1 MNVVTRE
8 EMKEMDRRTIE
19 ELKLPSRILME
30 RAGLSIVMAM
40 EDELGNLSRYSYLV
54 VCGGGNNGGDGL
66 VVARNLLDYS
76 DDVLVIML
84 KGEDSL
90 SESCKAN
97 LETFRNFG
105 GHVLFLGKDVSL
117 ESLMKEIRRRDI
129 VIDAIFGTGLK
140 GEVKG
145 EISEIIEGINLF
157 AKYVVSVDIPSG
169 VDTNTGKILGSAI
182 KADLTVTFFLPKI
195 GHVLFPGR
203 ELTGKLKVAN
213 IGIPKFFREDTMI
226 RRRIIDMKTVSS
238 IIPKRPPD
246 SHKGTFGT
254 VLIIGGSKLYSGAP
268 VLVALGALKVGAG
281 LSIILTPHPYNTVAT
296 GNFPEIVSIPI
307 ETSDGFFEEKNVKE
321 VMEHLGKASVVV
333 LGPGISRYSKTVEF
347 VRKLL
352 PNIDVPLVL
361 DADGLNAIAGELE
374 LLKRKQPTVITPHP
388 GELARLVGK
397 SVSDV
402 KYNYAL
408 VEDLA
413 RRYRC
418 TVVLKSATTII
429 ASSDF
434 TYFNLTGNTGL
445 AVGGS
450 GDVLSGMIGGFMAQ
464 GVDAT
469 NAAIASVYI
478 HGLASEKFPD
488 DVSGLTPSDLL
499 RIIPSVMKEV
509 RGWTSS
515 NL

>member
-8 EMKEMDRRTIE
+8 EMKEIDRKTIE

-30 RAGLSIVMAM
+30 RAGLSVIMAM
-40 EDELGNLSRYSYLV
+40 EDELGNLSAYSYLV

-76 DDVLVIML
+76 DDVLVVML
-84 KGEDSL
+84 KEENNL
-90 SESCKAN
+90 SEDCKAN
-97 LETFRNFG
+97 LEVFRNFG
-105 GHVLFLGKDVSL
+105 GHVLFLNKDISL
-117 ESLMKEIRRRDI
+117 ENFMKEVRRRDI
-129 VIDAIFGTGLK
+129 VVDAIFGTGLR

-145 EISEIIEGINLF
+145 EISRIIEGINLF
-157 AKYVVSVDIPSG
+157 AKYIVSIDIPSG

-182 KADLTVTFFLPKI
+182 KSDLTVTFFLPKI
-195 GHVLFPGR
+195 GHILFPGR
-203 ELTGKLKVAN
+203 ELAGKLKVAN
-213 IGIPKFFREDTMI
+213 IGIPRFFREGTMI
-226 RRRIIDMKTVSS
+226 RRKIIDKKMVSS
-238 IIPKRPPD
+238 ILPKRPPD

-296 GNFPEIVSIPI
+296 GNFPEIVSIPV
-307 ETSDGFFEEKNVKE
+307 ETSEGFFEERNVKE
-321 VMEHLGKASVVV
+321 VMEYLGKADVVV
-333 LGPGISRYSKTVEF
+333 IGPGISRNPKTVEF
-347 VRKLL
+347 VKKLL
-352 PNIDVPLVL
+352 PNIDIPLVL
-361 DADGLNAIAGELE
+361 DADGLNAITGALE
-374 LLKRKQPTVITPHP
+374 FLERKQPTVITPHP
-388 GELARLVGK
+388 GELARLVRK
-397 SVSDV
+397 SVPDV
-402 KYNYAL
+402 KYNYMF

-413 RRYRC
+413 RKYHC
-418 TVVLKSATTII
+418 IVVLKSATTII

-450 GDVLSGMIGGFMAQ
+450 GDVLSGMIGGFIAQ
-464 GVDAT
+464 GVEAT
-469 NAAIASVYI
+469 SSAIASVYI

-499 RIIPSVMKEV
+499 KIIPSVMKEV
-509 RGWTSS
+509 RG
-515 NL
+515 

>member
-361 DADGLNAIAGELE
+361 DADGLNAIAG
-374 LLKRKQPTVITPHP
+374 
-388 GELARLVGK
+388 
-397 SVSDV
+397 
-402 KYNYAL
+402 
-408 VEDLA
+408 
-413 RRYRC
+413 
-418 TVVLKSATTII
+418 
-429 ASSDF
+429 
-434 TYFNLTGNTGL
+434 
-445 AVGGS
+445 
-450 GDVLSGMIGGFMAQ
+450 
-464 GVDAT
+464 
-469 NAAIASVYI
+469 
-478 HGLASEKFPD
+478 
-488 DVSGLTPSDLL
+488 
-499 RIIPSVMKEV
+499 
-509 RGWTSS
+509 
-515 NL
+515 

>member
-84 KGEDSL
+84 KREDSL

-169 VDTNTGKILGSAI
+169 VDT
-182 KADLTVTFFLPKI
+182 
-195 GHVLFPGR
+195 
-203 ELTGKLKVAN
+203 
-213 IGIPKFFREDTMI
+213 
-226 RRRIIDMKTVSS
+226 
-238 IIPKRPPD
+238 
-246 SHKGTFGT
+246 
-254 VLIIGGSKLYSGAP
+254 
-268 VLVALGALKVGAG
+268 
-281 LSIILTPHPYNTVAT
+281 
-296 GNFPEIVSIPI
+296 
-307 ETSDGFFEEKNVKE
+307 
-321 VMEHLGKASVVV
+321 
-333 LGPGISRYSKTVEF
+333 
-347 VRKLL
+347 
-352 PNIDVPLVL
+352 
-361 DADGLNAIAGELE
+361 
-374 LLKRKQPTVITPHP
+374 
-388 GELARLVGK
+388 
-397 SVSDV
+397 
-402 KYNYAL
+402 
-408 VEDLA
+408 
-413 RRYRC
+413 
-418 TVVLKSATTII
+418 
-429 ASSDF
+429 
-434 TYFNLTGNTGL
+434 
-445 AVGGS
+445 
-450 GDVLSGMIGGFMAQ
+450 
-464 GVDAT
+464 
-469 NAAIASVYI
+469 
-478 HGLASEKFPD
+478 
-488 DVSGLTPSDLL
+488 
-499 RIIPSVMKEV
+499 
-509 RGWTSS
+509 
-515 NL
+515 